1 MIIRRRIREAG
12 WDELHEIIFSETEET
27 MIRQDNQQVRTL
39 YGKRNR
45 ESARKP
51 LTSKDLAR
59 FRALLLEYRE
69 EVLEDLK
76 SERETLRSSGLV
88 EHGLGQWDP
97 DNTAGSESSENA
109 AMQIR
114 RLSATLE
121 QLTAALLRLE
131 QGSYGNC
138 TRCGMRIE
146 RERLEAIPY
155 TRRCM
160 DCKTAVEAA

>member
-1 MIIRRRIREAG
+1 
-12 WDELHEIIFSETEET
+12 
-27 MIRQDNQQVRTL
+27 MIRQDNRQVRTL

-45 ESARKP
+45 GSAGKP

-59 FRALLLEYRE
+59 FRSLLLEYRE
-69 EVLEDLK
+69 EILEDLK
-76 SERETLRSSGLV
+76 SERETLRSSGPV
-88 EHGLGQWDP
+88 EQSLGPWD
-97 DNTAGSESSENA
+97 TVGTESSENA
-109 AMQIR
+109 AIQIR

-121 QLTAALLRLE
+121 QLTAALSRLE

-146 RERLEAIPY
+146 KERLEAIPY

-160 DCKTAVEAA
+160 DCKTAVEAT